1 MKKILMTIL
10 IILLATTAFAE
21 KKKGLILGIGAG
33 LGSTT
38 TQYSYLG
45 SEGDEND
52 YESFYLD
59 GKLGLGFGN
68 LILFGN
74 LKMIAFDGTP
84 DDEEDDEMRGFTI
97 AGFGAS
103 YFFNRLYITGTLGSS
118 QYRAFESENDDADDD
133 AKKWKGGAMY
143 IGAGLELLKGLTV
156 EVGAYGGGLTHDDD
170 SNAEFD
176 YNGVVLSANLL
187 FY

>member
-1 MKKILMTIL
+1 MKKLLMTIL

-38 TQYSYLG
+38 IESTNNYTNVTI
-45 SEGDEND
+45 EDE

-68 LILFGN
+68 LFVFGN
-74 LKMIAFDGTP
+74 LKMIGFDATP
-84 DDEEDDEMRGFTI
+84 DNEEDDEARGFTI

-103 YFFNRLYITGTLGSS
+103 YYFNRLYITGTLGQA
-118 QYRAFESENDDADDD
+118 QYRAFESANDDADDY
-133 AKKWKGGAMY
+133 AKKYKGGAIY
-143 IGAGLELLKGLTV
+143 VGAGLELLKGLTV
-156 EVGAYGGGLTHDDD
+156 EIGTYGGGVSHDDYD
-170 SNAEFD
+170 LDKDF
-176 YNGVVLSANLL
+176 NGVVLSANLL